1 MEESRAV
8 LYDKADGVATI
19 MLNRPDAFNSLNMQ
33 LLTEALAALTDA
45 QEDPAVRVLLITA
58 KGTKSFC
65 TGADLKM
72 VNSWS
77 ESGELDKEAEA
88 AFHKAANAMFD
99 SIQKCKKPIIAAING
114 FAIAGGFEICLHSD
128 LVIASEDAKIGDG
141 HATYMLMGPIS
152 PNILPRQI
160 GYKKAMELLLTG
172 DLWPASELEK
182 VGFVNRVVPAEKLM
196 ETAQALARNIAEK
209 SPIGSTYTKA
219 IAKQAIQA
227 PVEVVN
233 EFAFSLLYRI
243 ALTKDRT
250 EGARA
255 FAEKRKPNFTGE

>member
-1 MEESRAV
+1 MEDSRAV
-8 LYDKADGVATI
+8 LYEKADGVATI
-19 MLNRPDAFNSLNMQ
+19 MLNRPEAFNSLNMQ
-33 LLTEALAALTDA
+33 LLGEAIEALTDA
-45 QEDPAVRVLLITA
+45 QQDPAVRVLLIAA
-58 KGTKSFC
+58 KGKSFC

-77 ESGELDKEAEA
+77 ETGELDKEAEA
-88 AFHKAANAMFD
+88 AFHKAANAMFE
-99 SIQKCKKPIIAAING
+99 SIQKCKKPVIAAVNG
-114 FAIAGGFEICLHSD
+114 FAIAGGFEICLYSD
-128 LVIASEDAKIGDG
+128 LIIAAEEAKIGDG

-172 DLWPASELEK
+172 DLWPAKELER
-182 VGFVNRVVPAEKLM
+182 VGFVNRVVPADKLA
-196 ETAQALARNIAEK
+196 EAARELALNVAAK
-209 SPIGSTYTKA
+209 SPLGSTYIKA

-227 PVEVVN
+227 PVETVN
-233 EFAFSLLYRI
+233 EFAFSLLHRV

>member
-1 MEESRAV
+1 MEGYETIIFE
-8 LYDKADGVATI
+8 KKDGVATVT
-19 MLNRPDAFNSLNMQ
+19 LNRPDAFNSLNVR
-33 LLTEALAALTDA
+33 LLTELQEAMTDA
-45 QEDPAVRVLLITA
+45 QEDPAVRVAVITG
-58 KGTKSFC
+58 KGKAFC

-72 VNSWS
+72 ANEWNKT
-77 ESGELDKEAEA
+77 GEPDREAEK
-88 AFHKAANAMFD
+88 AFHKAAGAAFA
-99 SIQKCKKPIIAAING
+99 SIEKCTKPVIAAVNG
-114 FAIAGGFEICLHSD
+114 FAIAGGFEICLWSD
-128 LVIASEDAKIGDG
+128 IIIASESARIGDG

-172 DLWPASELEK
+172 DLWPAKELEK
-182 VGFVNRVVPAEKLM
+182 VGFVNRVVPADKLA
-196 ETAQALARNIAEK
+196 ETAHKLALNIAAK

-227 PVEVVN
+227 PVEAVS
-233 EFAFSLLYRI
+233 ELAFSLLYRI

-250 EGARA
+250 EGAKA